1 MKISGGCAEES
12 LDEVEEQSDIEADG
26 DINSAMPPKSP
37 MSLRHTVSQFMTI
50 WNGPMADFYYA
61 QQKALGHVVEGM
73 RLCFRLRSQI
83 RCLVNV
89 FEAWGREAMVLP
101 PSLVDFSESNQN
113 TLHCATRPTQTKT
126 HKNNH
131 HNGQQMLQ
139 LSVCQKHTIPSGER
153 HQIYI
158 LYILYIYI
166 YIYIYDIYTVSYTYQ
181 TLQTIHCVSISV
193 VVI

>member
-1 MKISGGCAEES
+1 MKISGGCAKES

-26 DINSAMPPKSP
+26 DINSAMPPKSQ

-73 RLCFRLRSQI
+73 RLRFQLRGQI

-101 PSLVDFSESNQN
+101 PSLVDSSESISDIDTDIDSDTDCNRN
-113 TLHCATRPTQTKT
+113 SFFLTRFIKWARPAI
-126 HKNNH
+126 
-131 HNGQQMLQ
+131 GF
-139 LSVCQKHTIPSGER
+139 P
-153 HQIYI
+153 
-158 LYILYIYI
+158 
-166 YIYIYDIYTVSYTYQ
+166 YTWDWESDE
-181 TLQTIHCVSISV
+181 S
-193 VVI
+193 

>member
-1 MKISGGCAEES
+1 MKIPGGCAKEN

-26 DINSAMPPKSP
+26 DINSAMPPKSQ

-73 RLCFRLRSQI
+73 RLRFQLRCQI

-101 PSLVDFSESNQN
+101 PSLVDSSESNQN
-113 TLHCATRPTQTKT
+113 TLHCATKPTQTKT
-126 HKNNH
+126 HETNH

-139 LSVCQKHTIPSGER
+139 LCVC
-153 HQIYI
+153 
-158 LYILYIYI
+158 
-166 YIYIYDIYTVSYTYQ
+166 
-181 TLQTIHCVSISV
+181 
-193 VVI
+193 